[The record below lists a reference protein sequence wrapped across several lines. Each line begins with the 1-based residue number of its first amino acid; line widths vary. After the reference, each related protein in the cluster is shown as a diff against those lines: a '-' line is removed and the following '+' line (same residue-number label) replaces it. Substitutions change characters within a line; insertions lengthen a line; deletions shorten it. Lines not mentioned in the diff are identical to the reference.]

1 MNIFKELK
9 RGNSRE
15 EEYFSAALAILLDE
29 IPELTSYL
37 LDEMLGILDE
47 SDDYEIIPEYPT
59 SGGRIDI
66 AIKSLHF
73 EIFIGN
79 YSATL

>member
-37 LDEMLGILDE
+37 I
-47 SDDYEIIPEYPT
+47 
-59 SGGRIDI
+59 
-66 AIKSLHF
+66 HQ
-73 EIFIGN
+73 
-79 YSATL
+79 

>member
-15 EEYFSAALAILLDE
+15 EEYFSDDLAILLDE

-37 LDEMLGILDE
+37 LDEILGV
-47 SDDYEIIPEYPT
+47 SEIVGKVPKK
-59 SGGRIDI
+59 R
-66 AIKSLHF
+66 L
-73 EIFIGN
+73 N
-79 YSATL
+79 

>member
-29 IPELTSYL
+29 IPELTTYL
-37 LDEMLGILDE
+37 LDEMLGISDE
-47 SDDYEIIPEYPT
+47 SEEYEIIPEYPIGH
-59 SGGRIDI
+59 SGV
-66 AIKSLHF
+66 
-73 EIFIGN
+73 
-79 YSATL
+79 